1 MRILT
6 FDDADGQRLGVRD
19 GDEVID
25 LAMAAPDLPRD
36 MAALLRGG
44 ATALARVAA
53 VADDAGDAHRR
64 AHADLTLLPPVTA
77 PGKILCVGRN
87 YAAHAAEGG
96 KPPPTYPEI
105 FCRHANSLVAHGQPI
120 VRPTAS
126 HNLDYEGELV
136 AIIGSRCRHAT
147 KDNALDQIA
156 GYSLFNDGS
165 VRDYQRKA
173 SQWTMGKNFDR
184 TGAFGPE
191 MVTADELPAGCK
203 GLRLQTRINGT
214 VLQDANTDDMIFDV
228 ATLVVELSTVMTLEP
243 GDVIVT
249 GTPEGVGY
257 PRTPPIWMKPGD
269 TVEIEVDRVGVLRN
283 SVIDE

>member
-6 FDDADGQRLGVRD
+6 FQNDDGPRLGVRD
-19 GDEVID
+19 GDAVID
-25 LAMAAPDLPRD
+25 LAEAAPDLPRQ
-36 MAALLRGG
+36 MGALLRSGSD
-44 ATALARVAA
+44 TLDRARAA
-53 VADDAGDAHRR
+53 AADAGDAHRR
-64 AHADLTLLPPVTA
+64 AYADLTLLPTVSD
-77 PGKILCVGRN
+77 PGKVLCVGRN

-105 FCRHANSLVAHGQPI
+105 FCRHANSLIGAGQAI
-120 VRPTAS
+120 IRPKAS

-136 AIIGSRCRHAT
+136 AIVGTGGRHIPAET
-147 KDNALDQIA
+147 ALDHIA

-173 SQWTMGKNFDR
+173 SQWTMGKNFDG
-184 TGAFGPE
+184 TGPFGPE
-191 MVTADELPAGCK
+191 MVTADELPPGCK
-203 GLRLQTRINGT
+203 GLRLQTRINGQ

-269 TVEIEVDRVGVLRN
+269 TVEIEVDGVGVLNN
-283 SVIDE
+283 SVVDE